1 MKKLLTILTI
11 TTLGLLA
18 VPSLTQ
24 AEDQKPPAPG
34 GDKPAPGGPG
44 GRAPMD
50 PAARLKMMTEKLGLT
65 QEQQD
70 KIKAI
75 YEKNAPAYK
84 EAMAKGRENMTEE
97 DRTKLRE
104 LSKAQSEEVA
114 ALLTPEQ
121 KEKMKEMRPNR
132 RGDGAGKPG
141 DAKPGDGK
149 PADPK

>member
-11 TTLGLLA
+11 TAVGLVA

-24 AEDQKPPAPG
+24 AEDAKPAAPA

-44 GRAPMD
+44 GRGQFD
-50 PAARLKMMTEKLGLT
+50 PAARLKLMTEKLGLT

-75 YEKNAPAYK
+75 YEKNAPAMK
-84 EAMAKGRENMTEE
+84 DLMAKGRENLTEE
-97 DRTKLRE
+97 DRTKMRE
-104 LSKAQSEEVA
+104 LGKAQNDEID

-121 KEKMKEMRPNR
+121 KEKRKEMRPAGR
-132 RGDGAGKPG
+132 RGEGKPG
-141 DAKPGDGK
+141 EGKPGE
-149 PADPK
+149 PK